1 MVAEK
6 FFDFVQA
13 SADFMQAAHRSTALA
28 FPEANAGTKWSGS
41 WTGREAHDR
50 RDHPRIQP

>member
-13 SADFMQAAHRSTALA
+13 SADFMQAAHRSTALKRFSPGLNRGIPKRLA
-28 FPEANAGTKWSGS
+28 VMESFV
-41 WTGREAHDR
+41 H
-50 RDHPRIQP
+50 